1 MRATAI
7 AMGLL
12 AAMLLQLGPLGVDA
26 AGAEYAHLDPPFA
39 DATTAR
45 ASRDLGALSDYFTE
59 NAGQVGNPE
68 VLYYARGGGVSVGF
82 AAGAVLVNLRDRP
95 ARDDLD
101 PRTGPMVHASAM
113 PEAPTAPS
121 RGHLVRIAFEGADP
135 VLPQPRGEL
144 PHHANFFLG
153 DDPARWRTN
162 VRNYAEVVYED
173 AWDGIDV
180 VYHTSPGGV
189 KYDLVVHPGADLAD
203 VAFAYEG
210 ITDLAVTP
218 RGLSAETSLGPL
230 RDDVPAAWQASGRP
244 VDCVLRQTG
253 ERTVGYACPGW
264 DGTGNLVIDPLL
276 YATYLGG
283 WDACQDYYGYDCD
296 YASSIALD
304 AAGNAHITGWTVSTD
319 FPVTPG
325 AFDETLGG
333 LGDAFVAKLSPSGSR
348 LYSTYL
354 GGDVSDDW
362 GNSIAID
369 TADNAYVIGT
379 TNSLDFPV
387 TPGAFDATL
396 NGADAFVAKLDPTG
410 SALLYSTFLGGT
422 DDCQV
427 DRLCGD
433 GGGFSIAI
441 DAAGSA
447 HVTGVT
453 DSADF
458 PVTPGAFD
466 TSYNG
471 GYFGDAFVA
480 KLDPVGGSLLYSTY
494 VGGGGDEAG
503 HSIALDA
510 TGDAYVTG
518 WTNST
523 DFPVTLGAFDTTLNG
538 VGDAFVAKLDA
549 GGASLLFS
557 TYLGGAYE
565 DYAISIAIDA
575 AGDPYVTG
583 WTSSA
588 DFPVTPGAFD
598 ATLDGQYDSF
608 VTKLATGGAFLL
620 YSTYLGGVEWDG
632 GSSIAIDADGNA
644 HVTGWTCS
652 ADFPVTPG
660 AFDTSYNGGCPDY
673 LIFDAFVVKLDPGG
687 ASLLYSTYL
696 GGTYDDAGASIAI
709 DAAGIAHVTGWT
721 NSTDFPVTPGAFDTS
736 YNGGYDA
743 FVVKLSLVPVSMPVL
758 SATGEPNYVVDGLDP
773 EAGTLATLYAY
784 RVNYTDAD
792 GNPPAA
798 GDPKV
803 HIRKGGVEI
812 AGSPFPMTA
821 VNPADTTY
829 TDGKWYAYATPL
841 VTRGTDYTYYFTA
854 TDATGLAAADWP
866 SPANDA
872 PNVLNAA
879 PTADAGLDQ
888 VGVFRGAIVTLDG
901 TASSDPDGD
910 QLTYFWTQT
919 AGLALTLTNPNT
931 ANPTFTPATAG
942 TYAFILAVDDGDP
955 DNGTDADTVIVTVWG
970 LVPVANLTA
979 DRMRANVGGAFLF
992 SGAGSTDADGTIAA
1006 YLFEFADGAGQLGG
1020 SDTATHAYAAPGS
1033 YVVRLTVWD
1042 DDGNAS
1048 VADVLTVTV
1057 NVPPVASGTV
1067 TPASGTLATTFTFT
1081 STSTDSDGTI
1091 VTTSWDLGDG
1101 ATDSGTTVTH
1111 AYVTRQTFTITLIV
1125 WDDDGATATST
1136 LSVSV
1141 GNRPPTAVLAV
1152 TPDAGDVGTVF
1163 TFDGSASTDD
1173 GTIVAFAWDFGDG
1186 TAGSG
1191 VVVTHRYAR
1200 NGTFAVTLTVTDDG
1214 GLEGTATE
1222 AVVVSPVPE
1231 SDDRMIIG
1239 IITIIIGVIIL
1250 VLWRLRFVWFPYFIL
1265 WCYTK
1270 LRRDEVLDNFTRGEI
1285 YGFIRSSPG
1294 ESYSDIKRNLGL
1306 PTGELTYHLA
1316 VLERM
1321 GLVRSVPDRA
1331 RKLFYPADVPVPRNG
1346 GDLRAWQIR
1355 IVGILKGDPGIDV
1368 SDLAGLLGVSRQV
1381 ALYHL
1386 RKLASADHVRL
1397 ERRFARLRAYPG
1409 RATRTLER

>member
-1 MRATAI
+1 MHQRESRRMRATAI

-162 VRNYAEVVYED
+162 VRNY
-173 AWDGIDV
+173 
-180 VYHTSPGGV
+180 
-189 KYDLVVHPGADLAD
+189 
-203 VAFAYEG
+203 
-210 ITDLAVTP
+210 
-218 RGLSAETSLGPL
+218 
-230 RDDVPAAWQASGRP
+230 VPAAWQASGRP

-379 TNSLDFPV
+379 TNSLDFA
-387 TPGAFDATL
+387 GRAGGLEGTL

-644 HVTGWTCS
+644 HVTGWTGS

-660 AFDTSYNGGCPDY
+660 AFDTSYNGGC
-673 LIFDAFVVKLDPGG
+673 
-687 ASLLYSTYL
+687 
-696 GGTYDDAGASIAI
+696 
-709 DAAGIAHVTGWT
+709 AA
-721 NSTDFPVTPGAFDTS
+721 
-736 YNGGYDA
+736 
-743 FVVKLSLVPVSMPVL
+743 
-758 SATGEPNYVVDGLDP
+758 
-773 EAGTLATLYAY
+773 
-784 RVNYTDAD
+784 
-792 GNPPAA
+792 
-798 GDPKV
+798 
-803 HIRKGGVEI
+803 
-812 AGSPFPMTA
+812 
-821 VNPADTTY
+821 
-829 TDGKWYAYATPL
+829 
-841 VTRGTDYTYYFTA
+841 
-854 TDATGLAAADWP
+854 
-866 SPANDA
+866 
-872 PNVLNAA
+872 
-879 PTADAGLDQ
+879 
-888 VGVFRGAIVTLDG
+888 
-901 TASSDPDGD
+901 
-910 QLTYFWTQT
+910 
-919 AGLALTLTNPNT
+919 
-931 ANPTFTPATAG
+931 
-942 TYAFILAVDDGDP
+942 
-955 DNGTDADTVIVTVWG
+955 
-970 LVPVANLTA
+970 
-979 DRMRANVGGAFLF
+979 
-992 SGAGSTDADGTIAA
+992 
-1006 YLFEFADGAGQLGG
+1006 
-1020 SDTATHAYAAPGS
+1020 
-1033 YVVRLTVWD
+1033 
-1042 DDGNAS
+1042 
-1048 VADVLTVTV
+1048 
-1057 NVPPVASGTV
+1057 
-1067 TPASGTLATTFTFT
+1067 
-1081 STSTDSDGTI
+1081 
-1091 VTTSWDLGDG
+1091 
-1101 ATDSGTTVTH
+1101 
-1111 AYVTRQTFTITLIV
+1111 
-1125 WDDDGATATST
+1125 
-1136 LSVSV
+1136 
-1141 GNRPPTAVLAV
+1141 
-1152 TPDAGDVGTVF
+1152 
-1163 TFDGSASTDD
+1163 
-1173 GTIVAFAWDFGDG
+1173 
-1186 TAGSG
+1186 
-1191 VVVTHRYAR
+1191 
-1200 NGTFAVTLTVTDDG
+1200 
-1214 GLEGTATE
+1214 
-1222 AVVVSPVPE
+1222 
-1231 SDDRMIIG
+1231 
-1239 IITIIIGVIIL
+1239 
-1250 VLWRLRFVWFPYFIL
+1250 
-1265 WCYTK
+1265 
-1270 LRRDEVLDNFTRGEI
+1270 
-1285 YGFIRSSPG
+1285 
-1294 ESYSDIKRNLGL
+1294 
-1306 PTGELTYHLA
+1306 
-1316 VLERM
+1316 
-1321 GLVRSVPDRA
+1321 
-1331 RKLFYPADVPVPRNG
+1331 
-1346 GDLRAWQIR
+1346 
-1355 IVGILKGDPGIDV
+1355 
-1368 SDLAGLLGVSRQV
+1368 
-1381 ALYHL
+1381 
-1386 RKLASADHVRL
+1386 
-1397 ERRFARLRAYPG
+1397 
-1409 RATRTLER
+1409 